1 MPSRDLP
8 ESHEAPFVPTV
19 SLSWPGGSSRTSPGR
34 TPSSEADAVGSS
46 RGGVREVGRPVEPW
60 NQPDPDRLVIHTG
73 QRQALWERLV
83 LGVFIAVPFLALVC
97 ALPVGWVVGWV
108 TTGVKPIRDFS

>member
-1 MPSRDLP
+1 MPSRDHL

-19 SLSWPGGSSRTSPGR
+19 SLSWLEGSSGTSAGG
-34 TPSSEADAVGSS
+34 TPSSEMDAVASC
-46 RGGVREVGRPVEPW
+46 RGGVMEVGRPVEPW

-83 LGVFIAVPFLALVC
+83 LGVFIAVP
-97 ALPVGWVVGWV
+97 LPSSARCRSHG
-108 TTGVKPIRDFS
+108 